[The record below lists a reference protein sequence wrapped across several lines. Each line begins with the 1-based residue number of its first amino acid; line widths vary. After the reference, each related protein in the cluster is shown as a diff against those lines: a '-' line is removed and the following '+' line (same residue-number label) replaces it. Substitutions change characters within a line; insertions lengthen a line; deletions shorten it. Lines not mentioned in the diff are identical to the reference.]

1 MRLRSEAK
9 GRTIGRSFDYA
20 ASDSRDNEDEVRQA
34 KMLTKDEARPIAI
47 NITRLSELL
56 GKAGPDQNH
65 AALRA
70 QFNRDFAP
78 SPSSGRPMSELTCTG
93 DTWGLLKWKAERSE
107 HRAIGKKQ
115 RDTPNWPI
123 LANAI
128 SRALCTKGLR
138 SDLLAWPRIWS
149 VSGVSE
155 LVGASYTENRKAC
168 RSRLIFVDV
177 AWGQSYRT
185 VRAYRRSS
193 ISTLSG
199 SQPASASSDA

>member
-1 MRLRSEAK
+1 
-9 GRTIGRSFDYA
+9 
-20 ASDSRDNEDEVRQA
+20 
-34 KMLTKDEARPIAI
+34 
-47 NITRLSELL
+47 
-56 GKAGPDQNH
+56 
-65 AALRA
+65 
-70 QFNRDFAP
+70 
-78 SPSSGRPMSELTCTG
+78 MSELTCTG

-177 AWGQSYRT
+177 GLGPELSD
-185 VRAYRRSS
+185 RSS
-193 ISTLSG
+193 LQAVVDLHAIGKAARVCFVRRVAKAMPAAVVGRVSSMAIARLS
-199 SQPASASSDA
+199 SVSLPAAV